1 MSYLAGPSAV
11 NLDLDKDTEPAD
23 AGTGDRGPARTD
35 RERRDSVPAA
45 TLSSVDLDLS

>member
-11 NLDLDKDTEPAD
+11 NLDLDQEPA
-23 AGTGDRGPARTD
+23 AGSTRTGDRAQPRAE
-35 RERRDSVPAA
+35 REHPDSVPAA